1 MMAHERHEE
10 LLMAEPTPLWRKAF
24 DAAEQ
29 AVAPHLEQAVRT
41 DQFAIAV
48 GVVQRV
54 QNELRQRGERTS
66 RQVLHLLNLPAGS
79 DVNRLMAQIGSL
91 EREVRELRKQLA
103 DATDGRDA
111 REAREAGRSNGAA
124 TA

>member
-1 MMAHERHEE
+1 
-10 LLMAEPTPLWRKAF
+10 MAEPTPLWRKAF
-24 DAAEQ
+24 DAAES

-48 GVVQRV
+48 GVLQRV
-54 QNELRQRGERTS
+54 QTELRKRGERSS
-66 RQVLHLLNLPAGS
+66 RQILHLLNLPAGS
-79 DVNRLMAQIGSL
+79 DMNRLLAQIGSL

-103 DATDGRDA
+103 DATDSR
-111 REAREAGRSNGAA
+111 RSNGAA

>member
-1 MMAHERHEE
+1 
-10 LLMAEPTPLWRKAF
+10 MAEPIPLWRKAF

-54 QNELRQRGERTS
+54 QTELRKRGERTS

-79 DVNRLMAQIGSL
+79 DVNRLLAQIGSL

-103 DATDGRDA
+103 DATEGNERTE
-111 REAREAGRSNGAA
+111 RRRSNGAA